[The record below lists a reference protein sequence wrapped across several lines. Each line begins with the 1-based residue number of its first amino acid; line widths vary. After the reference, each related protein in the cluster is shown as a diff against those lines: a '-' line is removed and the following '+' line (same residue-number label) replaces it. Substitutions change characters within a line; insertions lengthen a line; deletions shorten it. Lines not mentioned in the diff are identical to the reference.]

1 MNNTGSLSGI
11 TTQVTYSVPS
21 QEELENMANM
31 REVFFTRDVLNTIN
45 ILKADLQKYVD
56 NGDISRMKAVV
67 LDELIPSFLKKICNV
82 YDTAPIFKF
91 KDSVEQG
98 SIDEFD
104 TLRKEVMLNRIMP
117 ETLERSRF
125 HNTIISFIR
134 YYKPLDKL
142 YIENSWHA
150 GSCRVETYEG
160 YDSEMKKFSYIQHF
174 GDEQYRIYWELLE
187 TEGDE
192 VKTLHYKVKL
202 DKQGKE
208 PETVND
214 DMRMPI
220 GENKDLEGPPYW
232 PFVVYRYSERGKGFW
247 GNAMDSLVEL
257 VRAINILLTVTNDD
271 TIQETIR
278 ILLLNFTPSGTEGE
292 KGQLKTGLRHPLKPD
307 GQLGENNM
315 DAKILSAE
323 LYNDEV
329 MKLIEGLWSVVA
341 NTHNVGNVLKP
352 DFKQASSGLAL
363 RLQNEPLLRDWEHDI
378 NIVTPL
384 DIELVNKL
392 VEVNNYHRKDK
403 QVKPEILKGMF
414 LEYQEPNLVT
424 DEKEEYEIE
433 KQKWADGVS
442 SPLLYVMRKNPE
454 MTEDDAKVYI
464 EKNLQD
470 LEDLTGGKIT
480 IPGKD
485 DNINN
490 DPPEDDIS

>member
-1 MNNTGSLSGI
+1 MTNTGTLSGVS
-11 TTQVTYSVPS
+11 TQVTYTVPS

-45 ILKADLQKYVD
+45 VLKADLRKYVD
-56 NGDISRMKAVV
+56 NGDISRMKAIV

-91 KDSVEQG
+91 EKGTDKKDIEK
-98 SIDEFD
+98 FD

-142 YIENSWHA
+142 YVENSWHA

-160 YDSEMKKFSYIQHF
+160 YDSEMKKFSYVQYF
-174 GDEQYRIYWELLE
+174 GKDQYRIYWELLE
-187 TEGDE
+187 GDE
-192 VKTLHYKVKL
+192 VRTLHYKVKL
-202 DKQGKE
+202 GENGEE
-208 PETVND
+208 PENVEE
-214 DMRMPI
+214 MRMPI
-220 GENKDLEGPPYW
+220 GDNEDLEGPPYW

-278 ILLLNFTPSGTEGE
+278 ILLLNFTPSGTEGD
-292 KGQLKTGLRHPLKPD
+292 KGQLKTGLRHPLFADNELSQDKMD
-307 GQLGENNM
+307 G
-315 DAKILSAE
+315 KILKAE
-323 LYNDEV
+323 LYNEEV

-352 DFKQASSGLAL
+352 DFKQSVSGLAL
-363 RLQNEPLLRDWEHDI
+363 RLQNEPLLRDWAHDI

-384 DIELVNKL
+384 DMELVQKL

-403 QVKPEILKGMF
+403 QVKPEILKDMF
-414 LEYQEPNLVT
+414 IEYQEPNLVT

-433 KQKWADGVS
+433 KLKWVDGTS

-454 MTEDDAKVYI
+454 MTEDEAREYI
-464 EKNLQD
+464 EKNLKD
-470 LEDLTGGKIT
+470 LDDLTGGKIE
-480 IPGKD
+480 IPGKKN
-485 DNINN
+485 NI
-490 DPPEDDIS
+490 DEDGIN